1 MTTFRK
7 KDMKFSFES
16 GEPSSELYSI
26 IKESIN
32 KDKNKCENWKV
43 GNQIVKIYT
52 PVLVYLFKS
61 RNLNVNDFSKRIDS
75 SQLYPV
81 YEQKAINGREYF
93 KAYEE
98 GYKQGVKYFDTTF
111 NPAHLYS
118 PNAKTM
124 IRDMKFNYFGD
135 EKSSPPKTGYKYVK
149 TVIPHI
155 LSGEII
161 KKIGYDSGIVSR
173 TEEIAEKHPELFK
186 GFYENKTIE
195 LKETIR
201 KSKLDFTVSKLES
214 LVLEVAQISGN
225 DNPVYYL
232 DEFLNDVKGFD
243 DLEFQQTFI
252 QNLYSLIKA
261 NSAKFWNND
270 HKKKIKEWL
279 LKNTGNMII
288 PSLEELWK
296 ISDNEAEGEKEY
308 TDKNDLIK
316 STIVAYLKPFEERLT
331 ESHYYYLIEY
341 LLEYFKT
348 NHFPN
353 ITGTIDFKRVNKKK
367 VGWALNQIF

>member
-1 MTTFRK
+1 M
-7 KDMKFSFES
+7 
-16 GEPSSELYSI
+16 
-26 IKESIN
+26 
-32 KDKNKCENWKV
+32 V
-43 GNQIVKIYT
+43 
-52 PVLVYLFKS
+52 
-61 RNLNVNDFSKRIDS
+61 NLPR
-75 SQLYPV
+75 
-81 YEQKAINGREYF
+81 
-93 KAYEE
+93 
-98 GYKQGVKYFDTTF
+98 
-111 NPAHLYS
+111 
-118 PNAKTM
+118 
-124 IRDMKFNYFGD
+124 
-135 EKSSPPKTGYKYVK
+135 K
-149 TVIPHI
+149 TVVS
-155 LSGEII
+155 LR
-161 KKIGYDSGIVSR
+161 GIS
-173 TEEIAEKHPELFK
+173 
-186 GFYENKTIE
+186 TIE

-367 VGWALNQIF
+367 VGWALNQIFRALKTENEALPFEYLNFAKKHISIFKKDDVRKSDYLSSNLYKYFTTKTK